1 MPRTGLSRP
10 DTARS
15 RVSTARPG
23 TSRASSSRATAGTWV
38 VAISEGRS
46 ILSITDVGREVGIA
60 AGTCKTFDGGPD
72 VHSVHEQWIAK
83 LDA

>member
-38 VAISEGRS
+38 VAISEGRN
-46 ILSITDVGREVGIA
+46 VGREVGIA
-60 AGTCKTFDGGPD
+60 A
-72 VHSVHEQWIAK
+72 
-83 LDA
+83 